1 MLFLMES
8 IHGGNMG
15 GHPRTRVWYAT
26 KKLDVKQNRGGGSRA
41 HFIDILFLQLSAF
54 TADVR
59 RRS

>member
-15 GHPRTRVWYAT
+15 SHSRRRVWYAA
-26 KKLDVKQNRGGGSRA
+26 KKLNVKQDRSGEGRA
-41 HFIDILFLQLSAF
+41 YFIDILFLQLPAF

-59 RRS
+59 ERS

>member
-8 IHGGNMG
+8 IHGENMG
-15 GHPRTRVWYAT
+15 GHPRTRKWYGV
-26 KKLDVKQNRGGGSRA
+26 KKLDVKQDRGGEGRA
-41 HFIDILFLQLSAF
+41 YFIDILILQLSAL

>member
-1 MLFLMES
+1 
-8 IHGGNMG
+8 
-15 GHPRTRVWYAT
+15 VDAT
-26 KKLDVKQNRGGGSRA
+26 KKLDVKQNRSGESRA